1 MKVLLIVN
9 PYATSVDANARSTA
23 LGALSEGGVHQV
35 EVVETTRRDH
45 ATALAAQGVDDGFEA
60 IVVLGG
66 DGTVNEAAN
75 GMLGSGVVLAP
86 LPGGS
91 TNVFARTIGV
101 HKKVRKAVVQVRDAL
116 DRGSV
121 QSIGLGAVNGRN
133 FLFHVGLGYDAAVVH
148 QVELRSHLK
157 RKIGQ
162 AIFVWAAFATWFRHY
177 DRKRPRFALRFPDGV
192 AVDDGYFA
200 IVLNS
205 NPYTFL
211 GARPFN
217 LSPDTGPDRGL
228 VAVTIR
234 SLKVFTLLRL
244 VGSALTRGKL
254 VRKHRKVDYHT
265 DLMSFSVTGHG
276 PFPYQVDGDYLGE
289 ATELEFTFE
298 RDRLRLIAIP
308 PGR

>member
-9 PYATSVDANARSTA
+9 PYATSVNDNARNTA
-23 LGALSEGGVHQV
+23 MNALSEGGVHEV
-35 EVVETTRRDH
+35 EFVETTKRDH
-45 ATALAAQGVDDGFEA
+45 ATELAAQGVKDGFEA

-66 DGTVNEAAN
+66 DGTVNEVAN
-75 GMLGSGVVLAP
+75 GMLGSDVVLAP

-101 HKKVRKAVVQVRDAL
+101 HKKVRKAAPQIRKAL
-116 DRGSV
+116 DRQSV
-121 QSIGLGAVNGRN
+121 QTIGLGAVNGRH

-162 AIFVWAAFATWFRHY
+162 AIFVYAAFSTWFRHY
-177 DRKRPRFALRFPDGV
+177 DRKRPRFALSFPDGV

-200 IVLNS
+200 IILNS

-211 GARPFN
+211 GVRPFN

-244 VGSALTRGKL
+244 VGSALAGGKL
-254 VRKHRKVDYHT
+254 VRRHKKVDYRC
-265 DLMSFSVTGHG
+265 DLRSFTVTGHG

-289 ATELEFTFE
+289 VGELTFTYE
-298 RDRLRLIAIP
+298 PGRLRLISIP
-308 PGR
+308 PGP